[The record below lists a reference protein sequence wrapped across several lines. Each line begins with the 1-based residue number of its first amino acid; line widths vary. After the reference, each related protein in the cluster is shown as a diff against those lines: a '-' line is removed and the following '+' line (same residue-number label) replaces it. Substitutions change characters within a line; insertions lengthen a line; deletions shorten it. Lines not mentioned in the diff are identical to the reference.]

1 MIRFR
6 RVDGSRA
13 LVAVGFALVCGCSQ
27 QLMPTPNL
35 IVQTKEDPFAA
46 VPAALQTSDVDV
58 LFVTDRAS
66 TLDKKNQPVFGYE
79 RSRSLSFGSLKV
91 GIGHNMTWADLVRE
105 SRTQS
110 RRKAL
115 PLWNKEITIVG
126 KFPETPPKRSM
137 VDGVMKEDP
146 AYKTSFEESRASF
159 GNEIARRIALNPSRK
174 EAYIFV
180 HGFNNT
186 LEDAAFVIADLWHF
200 MGRGGVPI
208 AYSWPAGMNY
218 AYDRESGEYTVFH
231 LKQFLRVLASCPDL
245 TKVHII
251 AHSRGTDVTTTAL
264 RELNIEYTAAGKS
277 ARSEL
282 KLGNLILAAA
292 DLDLDVTT
300 QRIGAEGVFFVPER
314 MTIYVSQADKALG
327 AAIWLFKSRARV
339 GDSSAKDLSED
350 QRQAL
355 FEYNRLQVINAR
367 VSAGAIGHDYFH
379 SNPAVSSDIIR
390 IFRDNSDP
398 GAEYGRPMKRASDG
412 FWEIRD
418 DYMVAGH

>member
-1 MIRFR
+1 MTLLR
-6 RVDGSRA
+6 RVDGSRT

-35 IVQTKEDPFAA
+35 IVQSKEDPFAA

-66 TLDKKNQPVFGYE
+66 TLNKKNQPEFGYE

-91 GIGHNMTWADLVRE
+91 GIGNNLTWTDLVRE
-105 SRTQS
+105 SRTHS

-115 PLWNKEITIVG
+115 PLSHKEITIVG
-126 KFPETPPKRSM
+126 KFPETPPKRSV
-137 VDGVMKEDP
+137 VDGVIKEDP

-159 GNEIARRIALNPSRK
+159 AQEVARRIALNPSRK

-180 HGFNNT
+180 HGFNNS
-186 LEDAAFVIADLWHF
+186 LDDAAFVIADLWHF

-208 AYSWPAGMNY
+208 AYSWPAGLNY

-251 AHSRGTDVTTTAL
+251 AHSRGTDVTMSAL
-264 RELNIEYTAAGKS
+264 RELNIEYAAAGKS

-314 MTIYVSQADKALG
+314 MTIYVSQADKALS
-327 AAIWLFKSRARV
+327 AAMWLFKSRARV
-339 GDSSAKDLSED
+339 GDSSAKDLSEG

-355 FEYNRLQVINAR
+355 LEYSRLQVINAR

-398 GAEYGRPMKRASDG
+398 GPEHGRPMKRASDG